1 MPEISLLADSLLIV
15 LLAAA
20 LISIY
25 RLNRRMS
32 ELREGRVAFETLT
45 ADLVK
50 QTDAATKSLAALRSN
65 AETLGKQ
72 LDVGSD
78 RGRQVIAEVQRAS
91 DDLRMLIGRADGASE
106 KLEGM
111 IAQARGYEV
120 LIGAVG
126 DKMADRAV
134 RPVAARPESR
144 PVGSSG
150 DRPPDA
156 DRAAADPEER
166 ISPESAAFL
175 SSLSGMR

>member
-15 LLAAA
+15 LLGVA

-25 RLNRRMS
+25 RLNRRMAA
-32 ELREGRVAFETLT
+32 LREGRVAFETLT
-45 ADLVK
+45 ADLAR
-50 QTDAATKSLAALRSN
+50 QTDAATKSLAALRTY

-91 DDLRMLIGRADGASE
+91 DDIRMLIGRADGASD

-111 IAQARGYEV
+111 IAQARGYEA

-126 DKMADRAV
+126 SKMADRAG
-134 RPVAARPESR
+134 RPAPAQPESR
-144 PVGSSG
+144 SNGPAG
-150 DRPPDA
+150 DRPAEAGRADDPD
-156 DRAAADPEER
+156 ER